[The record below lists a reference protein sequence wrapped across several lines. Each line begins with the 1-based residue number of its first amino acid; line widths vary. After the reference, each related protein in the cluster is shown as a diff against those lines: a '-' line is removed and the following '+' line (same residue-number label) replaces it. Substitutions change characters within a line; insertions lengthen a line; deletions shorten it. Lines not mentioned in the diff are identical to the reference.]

1 MTKNKIIILFIGFI
15 IAISLGGCT
24 KNSKVEDSVSLLEN
38 FEKLVYDQQ
47 ANRYDIKEYV
57 NKNIS
62 NLNNIEMS
70 SSMINT
76 FIYSLYEN
84 VEIYTSILYSLH
96 GDLGE
101 LENKIDV
108 KSIDASI
115 LNKIPNNYKLVKAF
129 LEELDDNFLIL
140 EKSNNSYRVDVD
152 MNRIKKE
159 FNSYIDEDTS
169 NYLNFR
175 IKENS
180 LDVYNI
186 NSDEYDISLL
196 LDITNTICTNLENI
210 KGDSQKQNW
219 IQHFYYYLE
228 VIFSKSQD
236 TFLGDDNKVILEK
249 FNQLKKESK
258 KYNNTNFGKMMNKYI
273 SLLEKNDYNI
283 DSEEVN
289 NFVEEVYNQL
299 DKFISDDK

>member
-38 FEKLVYDQQ
+38 FEKIVYDQQ
-47 ANRYDIKEYV
+47 GNRYDIKEYV

-70 SSMINT
+70 SSMVNT

-84 VEIYTSILYSLH
+84 VEIYTSILYGLH

-101 LENKIDV
+101 LEKKIDV

-219 IQHFYYYLE
+219 IQHLYYYLE

-249 FNQLKKESK
+249 FNQLKNESK
-258 KYNNTNFGKMMNKYI
+258 KYNNTNFVKMMNKYI